1 MQVDSADSSFFTLS
15 SPVYRI
21 VVWNR
26 EGANRLWSTKLSKRK
41 IVNEWTS
48 ILPREMSDVKMMLC
62 MMKKKMN
69 GETGGK
75 SRPPTKTGVR
85 LESRGGRG
93 PAMMETQFGTKPAYA
108 ARELVLGWC
117 WWVLVG
123 IARGEGPGS
132 CSGCAG
138 RRGSRGWSLSSERS
152 DPRKGAPQTVFAIRT
167 PALARSDAMDCY
179 RSARGCVVLGGK
191 PLFS

>member
-1 MQVDSADSSFFTLS
+1 MDEYFSS
-15 SPVYRI
+15 R
-21 VVWNR
+21 NERR
-26 EGANRLWSTKLSKRK
+26 ENDAMYDEEE
-41 IVNEWTS
+41 NEWGN
-48 ILPREMSDVKMMLC
+48 RW
-62 MMKKKMN
+62 
-69 GETGGK
+69 K

-191 PLFS
+191 PLFSKVVATMGESLKRSWGISSSKLKSSRDRSGEGAGVIQIQR